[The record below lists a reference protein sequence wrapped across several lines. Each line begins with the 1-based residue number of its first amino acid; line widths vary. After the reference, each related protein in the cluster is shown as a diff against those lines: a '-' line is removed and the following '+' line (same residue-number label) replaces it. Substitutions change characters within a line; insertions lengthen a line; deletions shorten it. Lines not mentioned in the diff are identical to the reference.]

1 MLKPKCQ
8 YCASEAKVFMIKGNE
23 APLGYCKQH
32 ALLAAS
38 AGAKAYSSEVSSM
51 PIDRC
56 GSLSCPRCHSS
67 FELGVVDNALG
78 CMSCYEA
85 FREYLKPVLARFHKS
100 CKHLGKIP
108 RRALSLENVK
118 EKLCD
123 LEIELGQLVEAEC
136 FQDAALVKNSI
147 KDFTDLMEELLN
159 SPRKGQ

>member
-8 YCASEAKVFMIKGNE
+8 CCASEAKVFIKLKGSE
-23 APLGYCKQH
+23 APLGYCTQH

-38 AGAKAYSSEVSSM
+38 AEAKAYSSQVPSM
-51 PIDRC
+51 PIDRHRF
-56 GSLSCPRCHSS
+56 LSCPQCQSS
-67 FELGVVDNALG
+67 FELGVVENAFG
-78 CMSCYEA
+78 CVSCYEA

-108 RRALSLENVK
+108 RRALSLDKVQ

-123 LEIELGQLVEAEC
+123 LDIELRQLVEEEC
-136 FQDAALVKNSI
+136 FQDAALVENSI

-159 SPRKGQ
+159 SPRKG

>member
-8 YCASEAKVFMIKGNE
+8 YCSAEAKVFMIKGSE

-32 ALLAAS
+32 ALQAAS
-38 AGAKAYSSEVSSM
+38 AGAKAYSSQMPSM
-51 PIDRC
+51 SIDRY
-56 GSLSCPRCHSS
+56 GSLRCPGCHSS
-67 FELGVVDNALG
+67 FELGVVDNTLG

-108 RRALSLENVK
+108 RRALGLDKVQ
-118 EKLCD
+118 EKLWD

-147 KDFTDLMEELLN
+147 KDFTDLMQELLN
-159 SPRKGQ
+159 SSRKGQ